1 MGIMENEVE
10 TTIGF
15 RVGDLGFEFGVW
27 GLKFRV

>member
-15 RVGDLGFEFGVW
+15 RVGDWGFEFGVW